1 MFDLD
6 GTLADTARDMVNSLN
21 ILMERWDQQPI
32 PFETLRPHVSNGT
45 PALLRIGFDC
55 SPGEDRY
62 EELRVQFL
70 DIYENNV
77 CVHTEL
83 FPGMDELL
91 KRCDDS
97 GMKWGIVTNKP
108 EYLTLQLIN
117 ELGLD
122 STAACVIGGD
132 SLPER
137 KPHPLPVQHACKLVG
152 TAPECSLFIGDS
164 IRDVQAGSGAGV
176 ETLAVTY
183 GYIPPGDDPNSWGA
197 DFIVDSVQ
205 EINSILWESCD

>member
-91 KRCDDS
+91 KR
-97 GMKWGIVTNKP
+97 MRRFRY
-108 EYLTLQLIN
+108 E
-117 ELGLD
+117 
-122 STAACVIGGD
+122 
-132 SLPER
+132 
-137 KPHPLPVQHACKLVG
+137 VG
-152 TAPECSLFIGDS
+152 H
-164 IRDVQAGSGAGV
+164 RYQQAGIPD
-176 ETLAVTY
+176 LAT
-183 GYIPPGDDPNSWGA
+183 D
-197 DFIVDSVQ
+197 Q
-205 EINSILWESCD
+205 

>member
-1 MFDLD
+1 
-6 GTLADTARDMVNSLN
+6 
-21 ILMERWDQQPI
+21 
-32 PFETLRPHVSNGT
+32 
-45 PALLRIGFDC
+45 
-55 SPGEDRY
+55 
-62 EELRVQFL
+62 
-70 DIYENNV
+70 
-77 CVHTEL
+77 
-83 FPGMDELL
+83 
-91 KRCDDS
+91 
-97 GMKWGIVTNKP
+97 MKWGIVTNKP